1 MTDNVQFVQSLYT
14 AFGRGDVD
22 AIVAASDPDAKWFSL
37 ADPALLPFGGE
48 RRGGQGIR
56 SFFRELSKSLDFI
69 AFEPREYFPGPDFV
83 AVLGRSVTRSKGSG
97 SRAEDQWMH
106 LFRIRNGKLTEFRDY
121 GDTHAMVQA
130 HFGGDIHS
138 VTVSPSEA
146 TARFHH

>member
-1 MTDNVQFVQSLYT
+1 MIDNVQFVQSLYA
-14 AFGRGDVD
+14 AFGRGDID
-22 AIVAASDPDAKWFSL
+22 AIVAASDANIKWFSL

-48 RRGGQGIR
+48 RHGAEGMR

-69 AFEPREYFPGPDFV
+69 AFEPREFFGGPDFV
-83 AVLGRSVTRSKGSG
+83 TVLGRSVTRSKGTG
-97 SRAEDQWMH
+97 CRAEDQWMH
-106 LFRIRNGKLTEFRDY
+106 LFRIHGGKVTEFRAY

-138 VTVSPSEA
+138 VTVAPSEA